1 MAGISA
7 LIVLFVFMIAVVSSL
22 TGIVLIILSII
33 LRWKANILKI
43 SLLLQI
49 PLVLIISGTV
59 ILSAVRNAEKIEY
72 FEAIENK
79 VFVKRDE
86 WKKGFDYNDKTL
98 VPVNFLMNS
107 DKNDLEHIGA
117 LAIENSYD
125 YYPFYQLSNE
135 SGYELYYVLVLSF
148 AGGEYYSRTF
158 VDEKDYDAVME
169 YYCTAD
175 LSASVLWESAPENSE
190 LKYNW
195 VKLNL
200 DVNDKR
206 SELMN
211 LFHEV
216 LDDVSDKKQTNTSIR
231 GEGYDCFSYHFISDD
246 SVFSTDLRV
255 YTREDELILF
265 VNKFKV
271 EREIVEKYKE
281 MLFSLVSE
289 TKAEL
294 EEKNEPHG

>member
-1 MAGISA
+1 MAGISV
-7 LIVLFVFMIAVVSSL
+7 LIVLFVFVIAVASSL
-22 TGIVLIILSII
+22 TGIVLIILPKIQ
-33 LRWKANILKI
+33 RRKANSLKI
-43 SLLLQI
+43 SFLLQI
-49 PLVLIISGTV
+49 PLVVVISGTV
-59 ILSAVRNAEKIEY
+59 ILSAVKDARKIEH

-79 VFVKRDE
+79 VFVRRDE

-98 VPVNFLMNS
+98 VPVNFLMNA
-107 DKNDLEHIGA
+107 DKSELEYIGA

-125 YYPFYQLSNE
+125 YYSFYQLSNE
-135 SGYELYYVLVLSF
+135 SGYELYYVHVTSF
-148 AGGEYYSRTF
+148 VGGEYYSRTF
-158 VDEKDYDAVME
+158 VDENDYDAVME

-175 LSASVLWESAPENSE
+175 LSASALWESAPENSE

-200 DVNDKR
+200 DINDKH

-216 LDDVSDKKQTNTSIR
+216 LDDVSDKKKTSTSIR

-246 SVFSTDLRV
+246 RVFSTDLRV

-265 VNKFKV
+265 VNEYKV
-271 EREIVEKYKE
+271 ESEIVEKYKE
-281 MLFSLVSE
+281 MLFFLVSE